1 MELERV
7 QVRLR
12 PEEREAVR
20 CEARRLGLSVSE
32 VIRRAIEP
40 LVRAAEEVD
49 ESDPLFAIIGIA
61 DGLGGNA
68 VDEIDE
74 VVYGDPHGLRRRTER
89 EATAN

>member
-49 ESDPLFAIIGIA
+49 ESDPLFAIIGI
-61 DGLGGNA
+61 GGDSPSNA
-68 VDEIDE
+68 ASDVDD
-74 VVYGDPHGLRRRTER
+74 VVYGDPHGDRRRNFGHS
-89 EATAN
+89 A